1 MTDDDAL
8 LMEAIAAS
16 LLSSKTAGVHE
27 SQLQTALAASRLEAG
42 HQKEDSELDQ
52 AIAKSIETFQAEKT
66 ARLARLAEE
75 AATEAA
81 RRARLTRMSARF
93 KTGLSIQ
100 PTVGLLA
107 GISPEQPQ
115 QSQSQQQQK
124 PPPAAP
130 SAALTPAPVPPTPA
144 APPAP
149 TPGSTPAPTPTPTPT
164 PDSDSCDDDPCAK
177 ALITHPPPC

>member
-27 SQLQTALAASRLEAG
+27 SQLQTALAASRLT

-52 AIAKSIETFQAEKT
+52 AIAKSTETFQAEKT

-130 SAALTPAPVPPTPA
+130 
-144 APPAP
+144 PAP
-149 TPGSTPAPTPTPTPT
+149 TPGPTPAPTPAPAPT
-164 PDSDSCDDDPCAK
+164 PDSDSCDDDPCEGIDNAP
-177 ALITHPPPC
+177 ATWLEYFESRVQELRSNLCR